1 MGNIQILNSGD
12 NCLKQDRLLDNE
24 NRIYIGIGSTI
35 EKKSSQAIR
44 FGDYKQKYYRL
55 LDFKPS
61 ENKLEYKFEN
71 DITMI
76 LEKEDDDILLNVTSI
91 NDNINVKKVL
101 NPIIREYHTKIC
113 LGSYE
118 LDRIYNFI
126 RK

>member
-1 MGNIQILNSGD
+1 MGNIQIMNSDD
-12 NCLKQDRLLDNE
+12 NCLKMDRLLDNE
-24 NRIYIGIGSTI
+24 NKIYIGIAPTI
-35 EKKSSQAIR
+35 ENKSSQAIR
-44 FGDYKQKYYRL
+44 FGDYKEKCHRL
-55 LDFKPS
+55 INFKPS

-76 LEKEDDDILLNVTSI
+76 LEKEEDDILLNVTSV
-91 NDNINVKKVL
+91 NNNINIKKVL
-101 NPIIREYHTKIC
+101 NPIIREHHSKIC